1 MPMPCNNT
9 NVRYINNRFSQGT
22 EGRVR
27 CNNRFKTSPTKEFD
41 WQELAQ
47 TANVLISIFDEEN
60 RICYAN
66 PSLEKITGY
75 TKAELFKNKALLPQL
90 RLLQQQANLNRDNS
104 QAIVDRE
111 ISFLTKKGNLC
122 WLSCSIQATEFDRQ
136 PATLVTAVNITP
148 YKQAQEQSQRVLEQE
163 RRQARNNMEF
173 ASMVSHELRTPLN
186 IISLSSNLLQ
196 QYGNRWAKHKK
207 QEYFNRIQRGVE
219 TISLLVDEVSI
230 IGKASAQKLKF
241 APTKLDLQQFCQ
253 VLLEDLQLANG
264 GQRRINFSI
273 LGDLRAFLD
282 KSILQLVL
290 TNLLENALKYSPQ
303 GQAVDFVVTASPE
316 QITFKIRDSGIG
328 ISQRDL
334 QKLFEP
340 FYRGENVGQ
349 LPGNGLGLTVVKKL
363 VQLHGG
369 EITVNSQIK
378 MGTEFIV
385 SLPTN

>member
-1 MPMPCNNT
+1 MLMQCNST
-9 NVRYINNRFSQGT
+9 NVKYINNRFSQGT

-27 CNNRFKTSPTKEFD
+27 CNNRFKTSPTKEFN

-66 PSLEKITGY
+66 PLLEKITGY
-75 TKAELFKNKALLPQL
+75 TAAELFNNKALLPQL
-90 RLLQQQANLNRDNS
+90 RLLQQQVNLDLDNERT
-104 QAIVDRE
+104 IIDRQ
-111 ISFLTKKGNLC
+111 ISFLTKNGNLC
-122 WLSCSIQATEFDRQ
+122 WLSCSIQATEFERQ
-136 PATLVTAVNITP
+136 PATLVTAFNITP
-148 YKQAQEQSQRVLEQE
+148 YKQAQEQSQQVLEQE
-163 RRQARNNMEF
+163 KKQARNNMEF

-186 IISLSSNLLQ
+186 IISLSNNLLQ
-196 QYGNRWAKHKK
+196 QYGNRWGKHKK

-219 TISLLVDEVSI
+219 TISVLIDEVSI

-241 APTKLDLQQFCQ
+241 APSKLALQQLCQ
-253 VLLEDLQLANG
+253 NLLEDLQLANG
-264 GQRRINFSI
+264 GQRRINFLI
-273 LGDLRAFLD
+273 EEDLHAFLD

-303 GQAVDFVVTASPE
+303 GQAVDFVVSATPE
-316 QITFKIRDSGIG
+316 QTTFKIRDGGIG
-328 ISQRDL
+328 ISPRDL
-334 QKLFEP
+334 PKLFEP

-349 LPGNGLGLTVVKKL
+349 LPGNGLGLAVVKKL

-369 EITVNSQIK
+369 EITVNSQFK

>member
-1 MPMPCNNT
+1 MPCNNT

-75 TKAELFKNKALLPQL
+75 TKAELFNNKALLPQL

-349 LPGNGLGLTVVKKL
+349 LPGNGLGLAVVKKL

>member
-27 CNNRFKTSPTKEFD
+27 CDNRFKTSPTKEFD

-66 PSLEKITGY
+66 SSLEKITGY

-196 QYGNRWAKHKK
+196 QYGNRWGKHKK

-316 QITFKIRDSGIG
+316 QITFKIRDGGIG

-349 LPGNGLGLTVVKKL
+349 LPGNGLGLAVVKKL

>member
-1 MPMPCNNT
+1 MLMQRNST
-9 NVRYINNRFSQGT
+9 NVRYINNHLSQGT
-22 EGRVR
+22 KGSVR
-27 CNNRFKTSPTKEFD
+27 RNNRFKTFPKKEFD

-47 TANVLISIFDEEN
+47 AANLLISIFDEEN
-60 RICYAN
+60 HICYVN
-66 PSLEKITGY
+66 PSLEKVTGY
-75 TKAELFKNKALLPQL
+75 TKAELLKNKTLLPQL
-90 RLLQQQANLNRDNS
+90 RLLQQQALDRDNS
-104 QAIVDRE
+104 EAIVDRE

-122 WLSCSIQATEFDRQ
+122 WLSCSIQATKFNRQ

-148 YKQAQEQSQRVLEQE
+148 YKQTQEQSQRALEQE

-186 IISLSSNLLQ
+186 IILLSSNLLQ
-196 QYGNRWAKHKK
+196 EYSDRWSEHRK

-241 APTKLDLQQFCQ
+241 APTKLDLPQFSR

-264 GQRRINFSI
+264 EHRQINFSI
-273 LGDLRAFLD
+273 EGDRHAYLD
-282 KSILQLVL
+282 KNILQLVL
-290 TNLLENALKYSPQ
+290 TNLLENAIKYSPQ
-303 GQAVDFVVTASPE
+303 GQAVNFVVTASPE
-316 QITFKIRDSGIG
+316 QITFKIRDGGIG
-328 ISQRDL
+328 ISQKDL

-349 LPGNGLGLTVVKKL
+349 LPGNGLGLAIVKKL

-369 EITVNSQIK
+369 EITVNSQIA
-378 MGTEFIV
+378 MGTEFVV